1 MTSYTITTT
10 ANLDSLTGKTGND
23 TYTVNGGTLTIDG
36 DSRYEQN
43 APTLANSGMSNIT
56 ISATLGGNV
65 EFDARFCRLIPF
77 DAGSGTVPAAG
88 TVISGGGASGKLICV
103 LSSLTTAPLTAG
115 AAMPATGWVKIKQWN
130 GTTYADNTALSG
142 ITATVNGTDS
152 VGWLSLVARENQ
164 IITGARLGLFRFRG
178 EWLEIGTTS
187 GSRST
192 TYQIPTAGE
201 AVYQVGVQVE
211 TSTPGVYEWYPNAD
225 PLTALEANI
234 GTEPE
239 RGKFCWI
246 TSAGVVRLGSDGTNS
261 TGGFLPPSGRKIRI
275 PNLFLHNCT
284 TAIPAVNALPNT
296 TLSTRYRFSI
306 SGGRAILDK
315 VNCAW
320 YINLLN
326 PYETSLTDSTVNDAG
341 IINTPATSV
350 TFSRNC
356 VSHTGTQ
363 NNLVWSFNNMTAGAL
378 VEDNVFARY
387 QSSSSTQVV
396 AIITADQYVS
406 RRNTYRSTALRTSG
420 AAVGLQINALRN
432 SLFENEV
439 FIGAPL
445 GGGFSGI
452 QNCDGVT
459 FNNTV
464 YIDRA
469 GGFTGTTLGYSAIQ
483 FGSPGAGN
491 ANMLFDGFSIGLA
504 RTAPAGGILS
514 LASNNGLLKFRNFG
528 SRANPLLL
536 GGAPVRNVSY
546 TRVGSTFTITSPNH
560 QISGSATGFILAN
573 SGGAGVPA
581 NVTPGN
587 RATLTVVDANTL
599 TIAGA
604 ASGPTSGTLDYM
616 EVQSSDL
623 ISFGS
628 TNALS
633 DCKFQRMYSYPA
645 RTASPT
651 DFRGAS
657 RITFENV
664 GSAFSTFSALAA
676 DTIQK
681 GSLYQPSTGANAS
694 VYGNHF
700 IDAHITS
707 DVPNRTGLSWSRSG
721 TTATVTSVDH
731 GLINSDSVTVTVSSD
746 TSAVALGIRS
756 TINVLTKDTFEISA
770 TNAGATTGTLT
781 LIPHNAMLVIRGN
794 ESTTTSAPYVS
805 FTAGTP
811 QFTGAGEIAMPT
823 VGDQVVY
830 EWNYFIKGHS
840 QFVPTESFIDNVTA
854 ANFSLEYQI
863 DQGSGFS
870 AWRSLQYV
878 RTGSAGS
885 TGSTTVT
892 MTDTTGVQ
900 ANDYIFGA
908 GIGAF
913 AQVVSV
919 NSATSITVSIPNSGT
934 VNDPLRFNRL
944 PLETIASPSVGFKL
958 RVRITTLTAG
968 TNSWRNIRIPT
979 ASTAVDRD
987 FLYTLDTSQLTLTNV
1002 VVGSRVRIT
1011 KVSNGELL
1019 VNTSIPSTTYTVALD
1034 FAGDIQIE
1042 LRKATIA
1049 PFYKPYTA
1057 QTTLSTTVPVSLV
1070 VSQERDDI

>member
-1 MTSYTITTT
+1 MASYTITTT
-10 ANLDSLTGKTGND
+10 VNLDSLTGKTGND
-23 TYTVNGGTLTIDG
+23 TYTVNGGALTIDG

-43 APTLANSGMSNIT
+43 APTLANSGMGNIT
-56 ISATLGGNV
+56 ISATLGGTV

-103 LSSLTTAPLTAG
+103 LSSLTTAPLAAG
-115 AAMPATGWVKIKQWN
+115 AAMPSTGWVKIKQWN
-130 GTTYADNTALSG
+130 GTAYADNTVLSG

-152 VGWLSLVARENQ
+152 VGWLSLVGREGQ
-164 IITGARLGLFRFRG
+164 LITGARLGLLRFRG

-211 TSTPGVYEWYPNAD
+211 TATAGVYEWYSNAD
-225 PLTALEANI
+225 PVTALEANI

-261 TGGFLPPSGRKIRI
+261 TGGFLPPAGRKIRI

-284 TAIPAVNALPNT
+284 TATPAANALPNT
-296 TLSTRYRFSI
+296 TLTTRYEFSL
-306 SGGRAILDK
+306 SGGRVILDK

-320 YINLLN
+320 YLNLVN
-326 PYETSLTDSTVNDAG
+326 PYEISLTDSTVNDAG
-341 IINTPATSV
+341 IISTSATSV
-350 TFSRNC
+350 TFLRNC
-356 VSHTGTQ
+356 ISHTGTQ
-363 NNLVWSFNNMTAGAL
+363 NTQTWSFSNITAGAL

-396 AIITADQYVS
+396 SVVTADQYVS

-439 FIGAPL
+439 FIGVPL

-504 RTAPAGGILS
+504 RAAPASGIVT

-536 GGAPVRNVSY
+536 GGAPVRNVSW
-546 TRVGSTFTITSPNH
+546 TRSGTVFTITSPNH
-560 QISGSATGFILAN
+560 QITGSATCFVLAN
-573 SGGAGVPA
+573 SAGASA
-581 NVTPGN
+581 VTTVAPGT
-587 RATLTVVDANTL
+587 RATFTVVDANTL
-599 TIAGA
+599 TVTGA

-616 EVQSSDL
+616 ELQSSDL
-623 ISFGS
+623 INFGS
-628 TNALS
+628 SNAIS

-657 RITFENV
+657 RITYENV

-676 DTIQK
+676 DTVQK

-707 DVPNRTGLSWSRSG
+707 EVPNRTGLSWSRSG

-731 GLINSDSVTVTVSSD
+731 GLVNSDVVTVIVSSD
-746 TSAVALGIRS
+746 TSAVALGSRS
-756 TINVLTKDTFEISA
+756 VSVLTKDTFEISA
-770 TNAGATTGTLT
+770 TNAGATSGTLT
-781 LIPHNAMLVIRGN
+781 LIPHNATLVIRGN

-805 FTAGTP
+805 FTAGAP

-823 VGDQVVY
+823 VGDQAVF

-840 QFVPTESFIDNVTA
+840 QFVPTDPFIDNVTA
-854 ANFSLEYQI
+854 TNFSLEYQI

-870 AWRSLQYV
+870 GWRSLQYV
-878 RTGSAGS
+878 RTGSGGS
-885 TGSTTVT
+885 VGSTTVT

-900 ANDYIFGA
+900 ANDYVFGA
-908 GIGAF
+908 GIAGL

-919 NSATSITVSIPNSGT
+919 NSATSITVSVANTGT
-934 VNDPLRFNRL
+934 VNGALRFNSL
-944 PLETIASPSVGFKL
+944 PLETVASPSAGFKL

-968 TNSWRNIRIPT
+968 TNSWRNIRIVT
-979 ASTAVDRD
+979 ASTAADRD
-987 FLYTLDTSQLTLTNV
+987 LLYTLDTSSLTVTNLV
-1002 VVGSRVRIT
+1002 AGSRIRVT
-1011 KVSNGELL
+1011 KTSNGELL
-1019 VNTSIPSTTYTVALD
+1019 VNQTVGGTTFAAAID
-1034 FAGDIQIE
+1034 FAGAVDIE
-1042 LRKATIA
+1042 VRNASGT
-1049 PFYKPYTA
+1049 PPYRPWRT

-1070 VSQERDDI
+1070 ALQERDDQ

>member
-1 MTSYTITTT
+1 MATFTITTSV
-10 ANLDSLTGKTGND
+10 NLDSLTGKTGND
-23 TYTVNGGTLTIDG
+23 VYNVNGGTLTIDG
-36 DSRYEQN
+36 DSRYEEN
-43 APTLANSGMSNIT
+43 APTLANSGMGNIT
-56 ISATLGGNV
+56 ISATLGGTV

-103 LSSLTTAPLTAG
+103 LSSLTTAPLAAG
-115 AAMPATGWVKIKQWN
+115 AAMPSTGWVKIKQWN
-130 GTTYADNTALSG
+130 GTAYADNTVLSG

-164 IITGARLGLFRFRG
+164 AITGARLGLLRFRG
-178 EWLEIGTTS
+178 EWLEIDTTS

-211 TSTPGVYEWYPNAD
+211 TATAGVYEWYPNAD
-225 PLTALEANI
+225 PVTALEANI

-261 TGGFLPPSGRKIRI
+261 TGGFLPPAGRKIRI

-284 TAIPAVNALPNT
+284 TATPAANALPNT
-296 TLSTRYRFSI
+296 TLTTRYEFSL
-306 SGGRAILDK
+306 SGGRVILDK

-320 YINLLN
+320 YLNLVN

-341 IINTPATSV
+341 VINTSATSV
-350 TFSRNC
+350 TFLRNC
-356 VSHTGTQ
+356 ISHTGTQ
-363 NNLVWSFNNMTAGAL
+363 NNLTWVFSNITAGAL

-396 AIITADQYVS
+396 SIVTADQYVS

-420 AAVGLQINALRN
+420 VAVGLQINALRN

-439 FIGAPL
+439 FIGVPL

-504 RTAPAGGILS
+504 RTAPAGGIVT

-536 GGAPVRNVSY
+536 GGAPVRNVSW
-546 TRVGSTFTITSPNH
+546 TRSGTVFTITSPNH
-560 QISGSATGFILAN
+560 QITGSAICFVLAN
-573 SGGAGVPA
+573 SAGASTATGL
-581 NVTPGN
+581 TPGS
-587 RATLTVVDANTL
+587 RTTFTVVDANTL
-599 TIAGA
+599 TVTGA

-616 EVQSSDL
+616 ELQSSDL
-623 ISFGS
+623 INFGS
-628 TNALS
+628 SNAIS

-657 RITFENV
+657 RITYENV

-676 DTIQK
+676 DTSQK
-681 GSLYQPSTGANAS
+681 GSLYQPSTSANAS

-707 DVPNRTGLSWSRSG
+707 EVPNRTGLSWSRSG

-731 GLINSDSVTVTVSSD
+731 GLITSDVVTVIVSSD
-746 TSAVALGIRS
+746 TSAVALGSRTVS
-756 TINVLTKDTFEISA
+756 VLTKDTFDISA

-781 LIPHNAMLVIRGN
+781 LIPHNATLVIRGN

-830 EWNYFIKGHS
+830 EWNYSVKGHS
-840 QFVPTESFIDNVTA
+840 QFVPGSIAVDNVTLG
-854 ANFSLEYQI
+854 NLHLEYQI
-863 DQGSGFS
+863 EQGSGWS
-870 AWRSLQYV
+870 AWKSLDYP
-878 RTGSAGS
+878 RTGGGGS
-885 TGSTTVT
+885 SGSTTVT

-900 ANDYIFGA
+900 ANDYIFGTNIA
-908 GIGAF
+908 PL

-919 NSATSITVSIPNSGT
+919 NSSTSITVNIPNIGTVSGT
-934 VNDPLRFNRL
+934 LRFNRL
-944 PLETIASPSVGFKL
+944 PLETIASSSVGFKL
-958 RVRITTLTAG
+958 KVRATTVVAA
-968 TNSWRNIRIPT
+968 TNSWRNIRIFT
-979 ASTAVDRD
+979 SSTAADRD

-1002 VVGSRVRIT
+1002 VSGSRVKIT
-1011 KVSNGELL
+1011 KQSNGELL
-1019 VNTSIPSTTYTVALD
+1019 VNTIISGTTYTTTLD
-1034 FAGDIQIE
+1034 FAGDIQVE
-1042 LRKATIA
+1042 LRKATTA
-1049 PFYKPYTA
+1049 PFYKPYVA

-1070 VSQERDDI
+1070 VNQERDDI